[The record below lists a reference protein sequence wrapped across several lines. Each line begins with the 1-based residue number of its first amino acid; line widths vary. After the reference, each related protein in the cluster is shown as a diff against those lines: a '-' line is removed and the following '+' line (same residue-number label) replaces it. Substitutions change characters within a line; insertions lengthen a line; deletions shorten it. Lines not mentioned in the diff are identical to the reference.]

1 MVGLPGLEPGTSS
14 LSEIDGRALCYLAFP
29 LVVPINEGHRD
40 GVNDGE
46 QRNVTAAALASS
58 CSGCASMGEW
68 VDLPVVVRQSRMTL
82 PAKGVP

>member
-46 QRNVTAAALASS
+46 QRNVTAAAPGILVLRL
-58 CSGCASMGEW
+58 C
-68 VDLPVVVRQSRMTL
+68 VDGRV
-82 PAKGVP
+82 G

>member
-1 MVGLPGLEPGTSS
+1 MLPIFIPQGWPPAMNH

-46 QRNVTAAALASS
+46 QRNVTAAALGILVLRL
-58 CSGCASMGEW
+58 C
-68 VDLPVVVRQSRMTL
+68 VDGRV
-82 PAKGVP
+82 G